1 MRRALLL
8 GFVCLLAACEQAK
21 QVSAPAATTP
31 AATAE
36 RWKVVPRGGE
46 NVAAVENPGGYTL
59 LLGCGGTGTSGRYME
74 ILSEGRLVGDPPEY
88 AFRIQ
93 RNGQSLFMDAVR
105 LAPVRRDDGSRVF
118 YATLTA
124 EAVDALR
131 RGNSVEVSVPG
142 VGAQGF
148 SLAGSKVAINSSS
161 CGV

>member
-1 MRRALLL
+1 MRRALVL
-8 GFVCLLAACEQAK
+8 GLVCLLAACQQAS
-21 QVSAPAATTP
+21 QVSAPAPTAP
-31 AATAE
+31 VATAE
-36 RWKVVPRGGE
+36 RWQVVPRGE
-46 NVAAVENPGGYTL
+46 DNVAAVVNPTGYTL

-93 RNGQSLFMDAVR
+93 RNGQSLFMDAAR
-105 LAPVRRDDGSRVF
+105 LVPVRRDDGSSVF
-118 YATLTA
+118 YATLSA
-124 EAVDALR
+124 EAVEALR

-142 VGAQGF
+142 VGAQRF